1 MLQSCRRVTY
11 LQDIQTDRHT
21 FDLKVV
27 AKHVTD
33 TFKRLRTSFDLAWPC
48 YACTAATAL
57 VRGLQDFLSGYH
69 ARSPTTVGTT
79 RDRPPPWVL
88 SGIAHTVDMR
98 RHRAPRSATVP
109 HVHAPT
115 RPVSQNTLE
124 TALLAHTRPERS
136 VVHARSF
143 RNTSQKNKKN
153 GRPSHPSFMGSG
165 VCL

>member
-1 MLQSCRRVTY
+1 MGTTR
-11 LQDIQTDRHT
+11 DRPP
-21 FDLKVV
+21 LGLWV
-27 AKHVTD
+27 
-33 TFKRLRTSFDLAWPC
+33 LREIAHHRGY
-48 YACTAATAL
+48 YAGSPTIVGTTRDRPPPWVLREIAHH
-57 VRGLQDFLSGYH
+57 RGYY

-79 RDRPPPWVL
+79 GDRPPPWVL

-98 RHRAPRSATVP
+98 RHRAPRSATAP

-115 RPVSQNTLE
+115 RPGSRNPLE

>member
-1 MLQSCRRVTY
+1 MLQTHSNVSVPRSTSRGRATPARRRQRWYEACKISSLGT
-11 LQDIQTDRHT
+11 TRDRPPPW
-21 FDLKVV
+21 V
-27 AKHVTD
+27 
-33 TFKRLRTSFDLAWPC
+33 LRGIAHH
-48 YACTAATAL
+48 
-57 VRGLQDFLSGYH
+57 RGYN

-109 HVHAPT
+109 RVHAPT

-143 RNTSQKNKKN
+143 RGTSHKKK
-153 GRPSHPSFMGSG
+153 GRPSHPSFMGCG